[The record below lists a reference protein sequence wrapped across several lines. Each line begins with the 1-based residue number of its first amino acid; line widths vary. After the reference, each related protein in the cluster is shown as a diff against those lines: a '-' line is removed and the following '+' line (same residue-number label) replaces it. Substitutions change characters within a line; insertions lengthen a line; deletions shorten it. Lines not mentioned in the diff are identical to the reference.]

1 MSVSEKLQVL
11 KETYLDGKEF
21 VMVVDK
27 LLDSALSEHR
37 LRLARYDRELKE
49 FEQRF
54 GMDSATL
61 YARFE
66 AGDAGDAMD
75 YFEWASLY
83 ELKQDLLQ
91 KIHKLETVQ

>member
-1 MSVSEKLQVL
+1 MMV
-11 KETYLDGKEF
+11 KEF
-21 VMVVDK
+21 ALVVDK
-27 LLDSALSEHR
+27 LLDSVLSEHR
-37 LRLARYDRELKE
+37 LRLARYNRELHE

-61 YARFE
+61 HARFE
-66 AGDAGDAMD
+66 AGEAGDAMD

-91 KIHKLETVQ
+91 KIHRLEIAQ

>member
-1 MSVSEKLQVL
+1 MTISEKLQVL

-21 VMVVDK
+21 VLVLDK

-37 LRLARYDRELKE
+37 LRLARYNRELQE

-54 GMDSATL
+54 GMDSATF
-61 YARFE
+61 YTHFGTGE
-66 AGDAGDAMD
+66 AGDAMD
-75 YFEWASLY
+75 YFEWAGLY

-91 KIHKLETVQ
+91 KIHKLETAQ